1 MHYLYYDEETGWT
14 DCEGNIDAGLMTLLE
29 DGSVE
34 IWSDERLHDYR
45 IVIGQ
50 CGAEAT
56 RHAEFTLIE
65 YLKQPIS

>member
-1 MHYLYYDEETGWT
+1 MHYLYYDEKTGWT

-50 CGAEAT
+50 CGDD
-56 RHAEFTLIE
+56 EFTLIE